1 MKLTKLACRVKKYLA
16 HKRLTIEDFAKK
28 AGVSVRVIK
37 KLLSGDIGL
46 SYATISKVAAAMGK
60 SLELKLLNL
69 ASPIKRQRGDVN
81 ENHKNGACGEA
92 GQPADKAF

>member
-16 HKRLTIEDFAKK
+16 HKRLTIEDFALK

-46 SYATISKVAAAMGK
+46 SYATISKVVAAMGK

-69 ASPIKRQRGDVN
+69 ASPIKRGGEVN

-92 GQPADKAF
+92 GQHKGSAV